1 MATYKHDGAVP
12 LIGRQGIDRTNRFRD
27 LAIATLPYEDVILE
41 GEVAVF
47 DEQLVSRFEWLR
59 GRPSNELATP
69 PMFMAFDCLHLEGR
83 DLRQLPLRER
93 RAELE
98 AVTENDHTLIF
109 PARRLAANGLEA
121 WAQVVERGYEGLVAK
136 DPHIAAVGHSRGS
149 RSGSETIGSRSV
161 GGTRR
166 ISRARLNVPGGCRDA
181 RPSPEGDEPPSR
193 GCPFGLYA
201 S

>member
-12 LIGRQGIDRTNRFRD
+12 LIGRQGSDRTNRFRD
-27 LAIATLPYEDVILE
+27 LAIATLPNEDVILE

-69 PMFMAFDCLHLEGR
+69 PMFMAFDCLHFEGR

-109 PARRLAANGLEA
+109 PARRLP
-121 WAQVVERGYEGLVAK
+121 AK
-136 DPHIAAVGHSRGS
+136 
-149 RSGSETIGSRSV
+149 
-161 GGTRR
+161 
-166 ISRARLNVPGGCRDA
+166 RA
-181 RPSPEGDEPPSR
+181 
-193 GCPFGLYA
+193 
-201 S
+201 